1 MTPPPRDAPL
11 RALSFMLLAA
21 TSFAAM
27 NAMARGLRA
36 IPWPMLALS
45 RALFGLGVALA
56 VARARGGSLAV
67 HNRATMWERSLFGS
81 LGMLCTF
88 YALTH
93 MPLGDATALLNT
105 TPLWI
110 AVLARVRM
118 GERSSWRVKLALAL
132 AFAGVVLV
140 ERPGLAVGDLT
151 GLVALAA
158 GVFGAMAMVSLRRL
172 AGERVD
178 AVVVHFSAVASVI
191 TAALTVH
198 ALTRGARLPDL
209 GAPTVAGVMFMGA
222 SASLGQLAMTRA
234 YALDKAARVGAASF
248 AQVLLAVLLDV
259 AVFHRA
265 PVAESVAGIALIVTG
280 GAALVWDASRAQRD
294 LPASPSR

>member
-11 RALSFMLLAA
+11 RALSFMLIAA

-36 IPWPMLALS
+36 IPWPMLALA

-67 HNRATMWERSLFGS
+67 RDRATMWERSLFGS

-191 TAALTVH
+191 TAALTAYAVM
-198 ALTRGARLPDL
+198 RGARPPALA
-209 GAPTVAGVMFMGA
+209 APVAAGVVLMGA

>member
-27 NAMARGLRA
+27 NAMARGLRV
-36 IPWPMLALS
+36 IPWPMLALA
-45 RALFGLGVALA
+45 RALFGLGVALV

-67 HNRATMWERSLFGS
+67 RDRATMWERSVFGS

-110 AVLARVRM
+110 ALLARVRM

-191 TAALTVH
+191 TAALTAHVV
-198 ALTRGARLPDL
+198 LRGARLPDL

-248 AQVLLAVLLDV
+248 AQVLLAVLIDV
-259 AVFHRA
+259 AVFHRT

>member
-36 IPWPMLALS
+36 IPWPMLALA
-45 RALFGLGVALA
+45 RALFGLAVALA

-67 HNRATMWERSLFGS
+67 RDRATMWERSVFGS

-110 AVLARVRM
+110 ALLARYDVT
-118 GERSSWRVKLALAL
+118 LALPAVERAL
-132 AFAGVVLV
+132 ADGRHGLQPLLRALGVRELTL
-140 ERPGLAVGDLT
+140 PGACLIDWDSPGDL
-151 GLVALAA
+151 AA
-158 GVFGAMAMVSLRRL
+158 PATRPTPAPRR
-172 AGERVD
+172 R
-178 AVVVHFSAVASVI
+178 
-191 TAALTVH
+191 
-198 ALTRGARLPDL
+198 
-209 GAPTVAGVMFMGA
+209 
-222 SASLGQLAMTRA
+222 
-234 YALDKAARVGAASF
+234 
-248 AQVLLAVLLDV
+248 
-259 AVFHRA
+259 
-265 PVAESVAGIALIVTG
+265 
-280 GAALVWDASRAQRD
+280 
-294 LPASPSR
+294 